1 MRGAFKCA
9 LDALGERTVS
19 EEPDVRVGAAG
30 QGVGVG
36 SHRPSRISR
45 TKRPVSRPFGCP
57 AVRSLMLA
65 AQQAA
70 GTREDILE
78 QRGSNHGRREAVTRH
93 LRRGMPREEGRPQLR
108 QILRDRAP
116 DLGMADMSG
125 GKLGVDGSSSGEGS
139 VKLQHGARGDDPRV
153 PPRHARHRRVDHG
166 HRGHRHGDVPV
177 PGTDGHRD
185 WASRKAHSRPEHRPR
200 GHEVRRGI
208 GHDVRTGTPRALP
221 VPIRTGFWGRRHA
234 ARYPKVRQHSEVTFG
249 RNLLEMKS
257 RSSR

>member
-1 MRGAFKCA
+1 MLRVDPTLQTKVHRRRAAGVHAPGHRGEQRVRGAFQRA

-36 SHRPSRISR
+36 PHRPSRISR

-116 DLGMADMSG
+116 DLGMAGMSG

-153 PPRHARHRRVDHG
+153 PPGHARHRRVDHG
-166 HRGHRHGDVPV
+166 HRGHRHGDHVGP
-177 PGTDGHRD
+177 GHRCGR
-185 WASRKAHSRPEHRPR
+185 STRKRKSHSRAEHRPR
-200 GHEVRRGI
+200 GHVR
-208 GHDVRTGTPRALP
+208 
-221 VPIRTGFWGRRHA
+221 
-234 ARYPKVRQHSEVTFG
+234 
-249 RNLLEMKS
+249 
-257 RSSR
+257 